1 MMGFDPIRTGLT
13 AATAA
18 PPAGAPA
25 GKATPATMTDIHD
38 IKPVLDIAGHW
49 PWVWIAVGVVAALLL
64 AALGWWLWK
73 RRRRPE
79 KPAAAGAPALP
90 PDAEALAA
98 LEALCAQTGVT
109 PRKFYFRLSAILRRY
124 IERRYEIPAAEMTSE
139 ELLPHMDRLPLDRRL
154 GEAFR
159 TFCRETDPIKF
170 AGAAAHRDQ
179 VDRDLAFCRDF
190 VRRTAVSQDEG
201 NDNSK
206 NEERKQDAGG
216 I

>member
-1 MMGFDPIRTGLT
+1 MMGFDPIKTGLA
-13 AATAA
+13 AATAP

-25 GKATPATMTDIHD
+25 GNTAPAPMTDIHD
-38 IKPVLDIAGHW
+38 IKPVLDMAGHW
-49 PWVWIAVGVVAALLL
+49 PWIWIVLGAAAALLL

-73 RRRRPE
+73 RRKRPE
-79 KPAAAGAPALP
+79 KTTAAGATALS

-98 LEALCAQTGVT
+98 LDALCAQTGVA

-124 IERRYEIPAAEMTSE
+124 IERRYRIPAAEMTSE
-139 ELLPHMDRLPLDRRL
+139 ELLPRMDRLQLDRRL
-154 GEAFR
+154 AEAFR

>member
-1 MMGFDPIRTGLT
+1 MMGFDPIRTGL
-13 AATAA
+13 AAAA
-18 PPAGAPA
+18 PAAGKTAPA
-25 GKATPATMTDIHD
+25 PMTDIHD

-49 PWVWIAVGVVAALLL
+49 PWVWIAVGAAAALLL
-64 AALGWWLWK
+64 AALGWWLW
-73 RRRRPE
+73 RRRKRPE
-79 KPAAAGAPALP
+79 KTAAAGVPALS

-98 LEALCAQTGVT
+98 LEALCAQTGMA
-109 PRKFYFRLSAILRRY
+109 PKKFYFRLSAILRRY

-139 ELLPHMDRLPLDRRL
+139 ELLPRMDRLPLDRRL
-154 GEAFR
+154 TEAFKA
-159 TFCRETDPIKF
+159 FCRETDPIKF

-179 VDRDLAFCRDF
+179 MDRSLAFCRDF